1 MINAPMHPSVP
12 LISEFSSQGFFSEI
26 SCSLA
31 HVIPLIC
38 GWEHQLVA
46 ILWWFIH
53 SPIPAHNSCSVLP
66 LSCSLTPEISCFP
79 NRVIPPSSWSV
90 VGSISWWLSSRISP
104 YQIMG
109 AIYQRQVTS
118 RVGNKTS
125 QSSNSN
131 SSALPLPIFT
141 ASIARM
147 WVCCTCMHFCMVCV
161 SCLSCIDMVSGTE

>member
-1 MINAPMHPSVP
+1 MKPFVQTQTNSSGQHSESVVGLFFYPWWSMQQVIHP
-12 LISEFSSQGFFSEI
+12 
-26 SCSLA
+26 
-31 HVIPLIC
+31 
-38 GWEHQLVA
+38 
-46 ILWWFIH
+46 
-53 SPIPAHNSCSVLP
+53 PIPRQDPAMTCWP
-66 LSCSLTPEISCFP
+66 LSFLRS
-79 NRVIPPSSWSV
+79 PPSTSSLRFLVPVAMLFLLPWSV

-125 QSSNSN
+125 QSSTSN

-147 WVCCTCMHFCMVCV
+147 WVCCTCMRFCMVCV
-161 SCLSCIDMVSGTE
+161 SCLSCIDAVSGTE